1 MEGYKIIKPLSNKGS
16 CHTFQVQRL
25 RDNSIFVMKKIN
37 YVGLSKSEKIRIV
50 ETVNTL
56 TQIRFPGIIRYHN
69 CVVDHDQGTLN
80 LIVDY
85 CPNGTL
91 RSFISNAAETK
102 KPIPEDKIWDIV
114 SSIALSLYEC
124 HYHKSHP
131 IAHGSLTSRHVFFD
145 SENNVKI
152 ADFSLSNCQEVDK
165 AKDLTDLG
173 IIIYEMATLSNFEET
188 RHISQTKIRMLSE
201 GLREIINNL
210 LSSHSSKFSLLNV
223 LEFPEIALK
232 ILEKKIKIEKAIYE
246 QEKAKYELL
255 EQRVK
260 KMEQNNISPTEKL
273 KEIVE

>member
-1 MEGYKIIKPLSNKGS
+1 MNGYKIIKSLSDSAS

-25 RDNSIFVMKKIN
+25 RDNSMFVMKKIN
-37 YVGLSKSEKIRIV
+37 YVGLSKSEKARIV

-56 TQIRFPGIIRYHN
+56 TQIRFPGILRYHN

-91 RSFISNAAETK
+91 KSFISNAIETH
-102 KPIPEDKIWDIV
+102 KPIPEDKIWDIA

-124 HYHKSHP
+124 HYHKPHP
-131 IAHGSLTSRHVFFD
+131 IAHGSLSSRHVFFD
-145 SENNVKI
+145 SDNNVKI

-165 AKDLTDLG
+165 AKDITDLG
-173 IIIYEMATLSNFEET
+173 IIIYEMATLSNFEESH
-188 RHISQTKIRMLSE
+188 HISQTKIRALSE

-210 LSSHSSKFSLLNV
+210 LASHSSKFTLMNV

-246 QEKAKYELL
+246 QEKAKYESL
-255 EQRVK
+255 EERVHQK
-260 KMEQNNISPTEKL
+260 EQNRFIPAGNAEI
-273 KEIVE
+273 IVE